1 MEVLM
6 RGIRRASQVGL
17 WLGGALVLLAAILIA
32 IDVTLRA
39 GFHTSIGGADELS
52 GYALAIGTAWALGA
66 ALLDRAHIR
75 IDSLYIYFPLGVR
88 LALDVLALIL
98 FVAFFGLVGWHGIGV
113 LTQSWTA
120 GSRSQSALEIPLVIP
135 QSLWLIGLAVF
146 LITGVALLIFALVLA
161 ARGDLIQLSRLI
173 STRSAAEEVE
183 DEVRGLAELRAREER
198 RG

>member
-32 IDVTLRA
+32 IDVILRA
-39 GFHTSIGGADELS
+39 GFQTSIGGADELS
-52 GYALAIGTAWALGA
+52 GYALAIGSAWALGA
-66 ALLDRAHIR
+66 ALLNRAHIR
-75 IDSLYIYFPLGVR
+75 IDSLYLYFPLRVR
-88 LALDVLALIL
+88 LALDVLALTL

-135 QSLWLIGLAVF
+135 QSLWLIGLAVS

-173 STRSAAEEVE
+173 STRSAAEEVD

>member
-32 IDVTLRA
+32 IDVILRA
-39 GFHTSIGGADELS
+39 GFQTSIGGADELS
-52 GYALAIGTAWALGA
+52 GYALAIGSAWALGA
-66 ALLDRAHIR
+66 ALLNRAHIR
-75 IDSLYIYFPLGVR
+75 IDSLYLYFPLRVR
-88 LALDVLALIL
+88 LALDVLALTL

-113 LTQSWTA
+113 LTQSWKA

-173 STRSAAEEVE
+173 STRSAAEEVD
-183 DEVRGLAELRAREER
+183 DEVRGLAELRAREDR